1 MGDRCARYIDL
12 PTQYVACWSK
22 FCFSAGRARHSPAV
36 RQNGLHE
43 SCIADINAHNE
54 KVDQDTARA
63 VKETGQA
70 PLFLKI
76 PKVTP
81 FVDWDYYFLEGTL
94 EWIANPGQNFS
105 PVEVPKGF
113 VTDLASVPAILW
125 SVFPKTGRYAYAAIV
140 HDYLYWTQAVSREEA
155 DSVLKAAMDIKNDLR
170 AALARRGA
178 TPKPQSG
185 PPGGALVLPT
195 GNRDPAAA
203 LVLIPLRFGGIW
215 VVQPWRLRF
224 PRQTWGSAVL
234 D

>member
-1 MGDRCARYIDL
+1 ML
-12 PTQYVACWSK
+12 L
-22 FCFSAGRARHSPAV
+22 AGASFAFLRAAPATA
-36 RQNGLHE
+36 QQ
-43 SCIADINAHNE
+43 SDKTDFMKAAIADINARNE

-125 SVFPKTGRYAYAAIV
+125 SIFPKAGRYAYAAIV

-155 DSVLKAAMDIKNDLR
+155 DSVLKAAMEDAKVDVVSQVGFY
-170 AALARRGA
+170 AAVRTFGA
-178 TPKPQSG
+178 SPWERNRKAKGAGEKRVSSNFQMTP
-185 PPGGALVLPT
+185 
-195 GNRDPAAA
+195 
-203 LVLIPLRFGGIW
+203 
-215 VVQPWRLRF
+215 
-224 PRQTWGSAVL
+224 
-234 D
+234 